1 MNDKR
6 RIRCI
11 CILYAREF
19 KSRKST
25 VWAFFQG
32 KRRLIDKRNLNFRKA
47 TERVGIF
54 LNRITYRDCIFLIIK
69 LALSHRIVIRCC
81 PILRKNL
88 YLVFNQMPWKF
99 VTFFAASIYLINQAK
114 VNAIRIATWMA
125 KTFLSIFRI
134 DDVHFITINNLLI
147 WIEYTFE
154 INMKCK
160 TCNHLPIF
168 ELFLSQCKWIRRL
181 FFE

>member
-99 VTFFAASIYLINQAK
+99 QICHIFFC
-114 VNAIRIATWMA
+114 MH
-125 KTFLSIFRI
+125 LS
-134 DDVHFITINNLLI
+134 
-147 WIEYTFE
+147 YQSGQ
-154 INMKCK
+154 
-160 TCNHLPIF
+160 
-168 ELFLSQCKWIRRL
+168 SQCDTHCDMDGKNVSINLSNRRCA
-181 FFE
+181 FYHYK

>member
-1 MNDKR
+1 MLNIKKILSEWTTYKR
-6 RIRCI
+6 RIRCL

-81 PILRKNL
+81 PILRK
-88 YLVFNQMPWKF
+88 K
-99 VTFFAASIYLINQAK
+99 SI
-114 VNAIRIATWMA
+114 
-125 KTFLSIFRI
+125 LSIQSNALEI
-134 DDVHFITINNLLI
+134 SNLSHFFLHAFILSIRPKSMRHALRQG
-147 WIEYTFE
+147 WHKRFYKSFE
-154 INMKCK
+154 STMCI
-160 TCNHLPIF
+160 
-168 ELFLSQCKWIRRL
+168 LSL
-181 FFE
+181 